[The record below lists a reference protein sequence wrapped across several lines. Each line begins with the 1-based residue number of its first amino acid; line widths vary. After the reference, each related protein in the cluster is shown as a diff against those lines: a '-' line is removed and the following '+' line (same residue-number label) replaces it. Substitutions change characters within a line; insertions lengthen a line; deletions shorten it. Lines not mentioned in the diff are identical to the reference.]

1 MVGWH
6 HRLNGHEFEQTL
18 GDGEGQGDLA
28 CCSPRGRKELDM
40 TEWLNNNYIKQI
52 SNKDLLY
59 FTWNST
65 QYLVI
70 TYDGEESEKG
80 IYIYICFCIFSLLW
94 FNLFFGTWA
103 RSKETKVF
111 LQTRSRGHGCVC
123 VCVWMLRASVC
134 LFLGSPC
141 SLLLD
146 LSISESFGNLASDP
160 CRPVRIWVSRSCPHG
175 NKQLFLYSVLEFYPC
190 SVLLRRPL
198 SDQSGSGIWGWVT
211 ITQSFC
217 SKRLRCMR
225 AQLPKSRLTLCGPL
239 DCSPPG
245 SSVHGDSPGKNT
257 GVGCHFLLQG
267 IFLTQGLNPG
277 SPPLQ
282 VDSLPSEPP
291 GKPCTKT

>member
-1 MVGWH
+1 MG
-6 HRLNGHEFEQTL
+6 LQTAGHDWATEQQLDKT
-18 GDGEGQGDLA
+18 DSKQG
-28 CCSPRGRKELDM
+28 PTVYYTELYSVSC
-40 TEWLNNNYIKQI
+40 NNLWWRRIWKRN
-52 SNKDLLY
+52 
-59 FTWNST
+59 
-65 QYLVI
+65 
-70 TYDGEESEKG
+70 
-80 IYIYICFCIFSLLW
+80 IYICFFIFSLLW

-123 VCVWMLRASVC
+123 VCVCVWMLCASVC

-146 LSISESFGNLASDP
+146 LSISESFGNLVSDP

-190 SVLLRRPL
+190 SVSLHRPL

-217 SKRLRCMR
+217 SKGLRCVR

-245 SSVHGDSPGKNT
+245 SYVHGDSPGKNT

-277 SPPLQ
+277 SPALQ